1 MNELTY
7 SKLIA
12 RLLAERT
19 LPRSDKDVLRLLT
32 DEGFRLEVE
41 RRLADCGLRLLDN
54 PFAEHIAIALSDT
67 TETAVFAHGDQW
79 LSNTMGLQ
87 RDGVALL
94 VLLWALIILPKRER
108 QLAHQADDADNQ
120 DDLFAADKPLP
131 VVDASRGIAESVL
144 SEDYGKQLGGKMR
157 LNVNLG
163 ILSRTGFIERRKNVI
178 YEGALLDLAFD
189 YSTLA
194 PRIIEGALSDLLAQ
208 RRASATEAAHEAASV
223 AATEETTRE
232 GDA

>member
-1 MNELTY
+1 MSESNY

-32 DEGFRLEVE
+32 DEGFRLELE

-67 TETAVFAHGDQW
+67 TETAVFASGDQW

-108 QLAHQADDADNQ
+108 QLAHQADDADGQN
-120 DDLFAADKPLP
+120 DMFASAKPLP
-131 VVDASRGIAESVL
+131 VTDASRGIPESVL
-144 SEDYGKQLGGKMR
+144 RNDYAEQLGKWGR
-157 LNVNLG
+157 LNINLG
-163 ILSRTGFIERRKNVI
+163 ILSRTGFIERRNNVI
-178 YEGALLDLAFD
+178 YEGPLLDLAFD
-189 YSTLA
+189 YSALA
-194 PRIIEGALSDLLAQ
+194 PRIIEGALSDLLTQ
-208 RRASATEAAHEAASV
+208 RRAATAE
-223 AATEETTRE
+223 AATEE
-232 GDA
+232 GDR

>member
-1 MNELTY
+1 MDEANY

-12 RLLAERT
+12 RLLSQRT
-19 LPRSDKDVLRLLT
+19 LPRSDPEVLRLLT
-32 DEGFRLEVE
+32 DDGFRLEVE
-41 RRLADCGLRLLDN
+41 RRLTDCGLRLLDN

-67 TETAVFAHGDQW
+67 TETAVFASGDQW
-79 LSNTMGLQ
+79 LSNNLGLQ
-87 RDGVALL
+87 RDGAALL

-108 QLAHQADDADNQ
+108 QLARQADSEDSQNDM
-120 DDLFAADKPLP
+120 FAAAKPLP
-131 VVDASRGIAESVL
+131 VVDASRGIPESVL
-144 SEDYGKQLGGKMR
+144 VEDYGKQLGGKMR

-194 PRIIEGALSDLLAQ
+194 PRIIEGALGELLTQ
-208 RRASATEAAHEAASV
+208 RRAQSSEP
-223 AATEETTRE
+223 E
-232 GDA
+232 GDN

>member
-1 MNELTY
+1 MDETSY
-7 SKLIA
+7 GRLIA

-19 LPRSDKDVLRLLT
+19 LPRSDREVLRLLS
-32 DEGFRLEVE
+32 DDGFRLEVE

-54 PFAEHIAIALSDT
+54 PFAEHIAIALSDA
-67 TETAVFAHGDQW
+67 TEAAVFASGDQW
-79 LSNTMGLQ
+79 LSNNLGLQ

-108 QLAHQADDADNQ
+108 QLARQADSEDSQNDM
-120 DDLFAADKPLP
+120 FAAAKPLP
-131 VVDASRGIAESVL
+131 GVDASRGIPESVL
-144 SEDYGKQLGGKMR
+144 VEDYGKQLGGKMR

-163 ILSRTGFIERRKNVI
+163 VLSRTGFIERRKNVI

-194 PRIIEGALSDLLAQ
+194 PRIIEGALADLLTQ
-208 RRASATEAAHEAASV
+208 RRAQRGDPEAD
-223 AATEETTRE
+223 
-232 GDA
+232 G